1 MIFDRRPIYLI
12 SGVIAL
18 AIVIA
23 VWFLTPRVTPELRV
37 QEQLAVV
44 ASEPW
49 VRVQVE
55 DVQFVGSAEN
65 PTQVLVR
72 ARRAADQS
80 PILVQFVANS
90 PYTSSSAL
98 RRLTGAPLHGREADI
113 KMVPRSIVQEK
124 FRGAFQGDAT
134 HAGVAIFADF
144 AVAPDPATLVPAV
157 TTPLQSSDAM
167 TTPEE
172 PSANTSTA
180 PESTPPPVQ
189 PATTPP
195 ATAAAST
202 TGG

>member
-1 MIFDRRPIYLI
+1 MIFDRRPFYLI
-12 SGVIAL
+12 SGAIAL

-23 VWFLTPRVTPELRV
+23 VWFLTPRVTPEMRV
-37 QEQLAVV
+37 REQLAVV

-49 VRVQVE
+49 VRVQIH
-55 DVQFVGSAEN
+55 DVQYVGSVQN
-65 PTQVLVR
+65 PSQVMVH
-72 ARRAADQS
+72 ARRAADGS
-80 PILVQFVANS
+80 PIMVQFVADS

-98 RRLTGAPLHGREADI
+98 RRLTETPLEGRDADI
-113 KMVPRSIVQEK
+113 KMVPRSIVQKK

-157 TTPLQSSDAM
+157 TTPAQSSDAM
-167 TTPEE
+167 TAPATTP
-172 PSANTSTA
+172 ST
-180 PESTPPPVQ
+180 TPAVQ
-189 PATTPP
+189 PAITPP

>member
-12 SGVIAL
+12 GGAIAL
-18 AIVIA
+18 IVVVA
-23 VWFLTPRVTPELRV
+23 VYFLTPRVTPEVRV
-37 QEQLAVV
+37 REQLAVV

-55 DVQFVGSAEN
+55 DIQYVGSAQD
-65 PTQVLVR
+65 PSQVLVR
-72 ARRAADQS
+72 ARRAVDGS

-90 PYTSSSAL
+90 PYTSTSAL
-98 RRLTGAPLHGREADI
+98 RLLTESPLEGREADV

-124 FRGAFQGDAT
+124 YRGAFQSDAT

-144 AVAPDPATLVPAV
+144 ATAPDPATLVPAA
-157 TTPLQSSDAM
+157 TTPATDAGAM
-167 TTPEE
+167 T
-172 PSANTSTA
+172 A
-180 PESTPPPVQ
+180 PVESTPPPP
-189 PATTPP
+189 PAAPVEPPAATPP

>member
-1 MIFDRRPIYLI
+1 MMIFDRRPFYLI
-12 SGVIAL
+12 CSAIAV

-23 VWFLTPRVTPELRV
+23 VWFLTPHVTPEQRV
-37 QEQLAVV
+37 REQLAVV

-49 VRVQVE
+49 VRVQIH

-65 PTQVLVR
+65 PSQVLVR
-72 ARRAADQS
+72 AHRAADGS
-80 PILVQFVANS
+80 PITVQFVADS

-98 RRLTGAPLHGREADI
+98 RRLTESPLEGRDADI

-124 FRGAFQGDAT
+124 FRGVFQADAT

-157 TTPLQSSDAM
+157 VPPEPSSEAM
-167 TTPEE
+167 TTPVP
-172 PSANTSTA
+172 PSDTTA
-180 PESTPPPVQ
+180 PAATPAQ
-189 PATTPP
+189 PTTPP